1 MEKYLSQLI
10 WDDENLSTCSC
21 RLRAEDYDK
30 FKTLCYSQG
39 ETPHSIIR
47 LLVASYM
54 LSFKVVPSKQL
65 VNDMFQNKMIRRIR
79 INKK

>member
-21 RLRAEDYDK
+21 RLRAEDYNK

-39 ETPHSIIR
+39 ETPHSILR
-47 LLVASYM
+47 LLVAKYM
-54 LSFKVVPSKQL
+54 IEHEVMPSQRL
-65 VNDMFQNKMIRRIR
+65 INDAKNGAGAISLQ
-79 INKK
+79 